1 MADELDEYL
10 QVGSPFLREVDLSLL
25 NAVIRDL
32 FLEQD
37 YNVSQALAKPLIL
50 IEATSVLGA
59 ISKNPGKYVPTTQK
73 QLRRDMAEYYIGF
86 TRPFR
91 LLQLAC
97 LARQTGL
104 EQAKKLHSRLS
115 AENAERYFLHENLSF
130 ALTLLRADPSGVR
143 FINQLVQ
150 KELAEATNLYYKLGL
165 EAARRIFLA
174 YTEILATLIPNSE
187 HEEEKQLTSLLARL
201 SKYEET
207 APPSPQSQP
216 INPILKQMEEVL
228 VKSAEGRSLWKAVG
242 VSFFLFFKL
251 LFQKPRYIR
260 TSFSVVLRFI
270 HALRKNPSAT
280 MQRWERID
288 DMRLRIQETAQRVQQ
303 SGEVLTQLHPELTDF
318 VESTFP
324 HPPYPAKTFV
334 QDMQRIRTL
343 RPVGMNGTKN
353 NAKNGGGYL
362 PDRVASPS
370 LPALRPRVGARL
382 AVSILRW
389 LGQPAPARPHHRVCP
404 LPAWIFPSLPWKAL
418 LVPYV
423 SAWCS
428 TDPTPHARRGGVTRR
443 SVVRRCQRFFL
454 RSPFRLQCMEDCLQH
469 GCTDWQPAKGPTRFL
484 VSLAVRHGE
493 AFGCDSLA
501 PLAPANSSGAQVLY

>member
-1 MADELDEYL
+1 MTNDLDEYL
-10 QVGSPFLREVDLSLL
+10 QDESPFLRNVNISALERI
-25 NAVIRDL
+25 IRDL

-37 YNVSQALAKPLIL
+37 YNVSQALAKELIL
-50 IEATSVLGA
+50 VEATSVLGA
-59 ISKNPGKYVPTTQK
+59 ISKNPGKYVLTTQE

-91 LLQLAC
+91 LLQLAS

-150 KELAEATNLYYKLGL
+150 KELAAATNLYYKLGL

-201 SKYEET
+201 SEYEKT
-207 APPSPQSQP
+207 APPPPQSQP
-216 INPILKQMEEVL
+216 INPTLKQMEEIL
-228 VKSAEGRSLWKAVG
+228 VKSAEGQSLWKAVG

-260 TSFSVVLRFI
+260 TSFSVLLRFI
-270 HALRKNPSAT
+270 RALRKNPSAT

-288 DMRLRIQETAQRVQQ
+288 DMRLRIQEMSQRAQQ

-334 QDMQRIRTL
+334 QDMQHIRTL
-343 RPVGMNGTKN
+343 SSSAETEET
-353 NAKNGGGYL
+353 
-362 PDRVASPS
+362 VAS
-370 LPALRPRVGARL
+370 LLREWGRL
-382 AVSILRW
+382 AEQRDLPSY
-389 LGQPAPARPHHRVCP
+389 PAPWTAICIALGDFALKKQFFGVAQRAYAKP
-404 LPAWIFPSLPWKAL
+404 LEK
-418 LVPYV
+418 
-423 SAWCS
+423 S
-428 TDPTPHARRGGVTRR
+428 TLWR
-443 SVVRRCQRFFL
+443 SDLGHDISVL
-454 RSPFRLQCMEDCLQH
+454 RD
-469 GCTDWQPAKGPTRFL
+469 
-484 VSLAVRHGE
+484 
-493 AFGCDSLA
+493 
-501 PLAPANSSGAQVLY
+501 